1 MPCIGAIPFCC
12 AFSACIELCAAEA
25 KKLNI
30 KDAIEEPES
39 GKEA

>member
-1 MPCIGAIPFCC
+1 MPCNGAIPFCC
-12 AFSACIELCAAEA
+12 AFSACIELCAEA

-30 KDAIEEPES
+30 EDAIEEPES